1 MADSKPTTKSTDLE
15 PADTVQPT
23 SQAVPTVKEREQIE
37 RKARDAYGKS
47 RGLDGKALQE
57 KWDSIPDGLREAYR
71 IQVR

>member
-1 MADSKPTTKSTDLE
+1 MADSKPTDKSTELE

-23 SQAVPTVKEREQIE
+23 SQAVPTVKEREQID

-47 RGLDGKALQE
+47 RGLDGKRLQE
-57 KWDSIPDGLREAYR
+57 KWASIPDGLREAYR